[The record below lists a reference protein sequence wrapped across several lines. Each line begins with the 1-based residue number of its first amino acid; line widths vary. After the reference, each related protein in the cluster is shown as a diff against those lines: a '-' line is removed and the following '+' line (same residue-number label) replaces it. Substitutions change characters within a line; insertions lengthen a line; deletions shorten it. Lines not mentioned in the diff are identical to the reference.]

1 MEPEFRNEEEESYG
15 VGSEID
21 RTATLGVQSGAAAE
35 TICGAVAVVLTII
48 GLAGAGTL
56 GMMGVSALVIGAAL
70 LARGAGLATGSK
82 DVEHGA
88 RSKMRAAVLGGAGV
102 ELMAGAVIVLLGILA
117 LAGVATHAVLGVAC
131 IVLGCTLLLSSGPLM
146 ELIRRQ
152 AGGATGLR
160 RAWRLAGASGLEVLV
175 GAASIVFGI
184 VALSVRNVG
193 TKDALILVSFLA
205 VAGVLLLKGTSE
217 GARFVPEARVHH

>member
-1 MEPEFRNEEEESYG
+1 MEPEFRNEEEETYG
-15 VGSEID
+15 GRPDID
-21 RTATLGVQSGAAAE
+21 RTATLAVQRGAAAE

-82 DVEHGA
+82 DVEHGT
-88 RSKMRAAVLGGAGV
+88 RSRMRAAVLGGAGID
-102 ELMAGAVIVLLGILA
+102 LIAGAVTVLLGILA
-117 LAGVATHAVLGVAC
+117 LAGVSTHAVLGVTC
-131 IVLGCTLLLSSGPLM
+131 IVLGCTLLLSSGSLT
-146 ELIRRQ
+146 ELLRRQ
-152 AGGATGLR
+152 TGGTAGLR
-160 RAWRLAGASGLEVLV
+160 QAWRLAGTHGLDVLV
-175 GAASIVFGI
+175 GAATVVFGI

-205 VAGVLLLKGTSE
+205 VGGMLLLQGTSE